1 MKLTWTGR
9 TQEWIL
15 DHGIHINEDGKMVIK
30 RSQWLSLAYTDRSIR
45 NPEVMT
51 MCVPSD
57 WGMTLL
63 FENKHFYIVG
73 G

>member
-9 TQEWIL
+9 TQEWLL
-15 DHGIHINEDGKMVIK
+15 DHGIQINEDGKLVIPMSK
-30 RSQWLSLAYTDRSIR
+30 WLSLAYTGRSIR
-45 NPEVMT
+45 NPEVRT

-57 WGMTLL
+57 WGSTLL
-63 FENKHFYIVG
+63 FENQHFYIVG

>member
-15 DHGIHINEDGKMVIK
+15 DHGIQTNEDGKLVIPASK
-30 RSQWLSLAYTDRSIR
+30 WHMLSFRNRSLR
-45 NPEVMT
+45 NPEVRT
-51 MCVPSD
+51 LCVPSD
-57 WGMTLL
+57 HGMTLL
-63 FENKHFYIVG
+63 FENQHFYIVG